1 MNDTAL
7 RHFLDDYCAAFR
19 PGNIAAIAKLYHLPV
34 TMMVGEQIST
44 LNNEQ
49 RVMDML
55 EAIVRSLV
63 ARGFDHSR
71 VDDCYI
77 HPLTSNSALISAT
90 FSRLKTDGTVLEQL
104 GATYTVVNTDDG
116 YRIAVLVAHDVG
128 HVIKN

>member
-44 LNNEQ
+44 LNSEQ
-49 RVMDML
+49 RVVDML